1 MPVDKNIGLPFFAIF
16 IINGK
21 LVISEDATLY
31 AGKSRSSRSEFWFF
45 VLFGSLGGIITFII
59 DVMILGYSMESEYTP
74 INSIFSLVLIIPTTA
89 AACRRLHDVNKSGWW
104 QLIAITIIGIIP
116 LVIWLATEG
125 TKKNN
130 PHGNPIKIKK

>member
-1 MPVDKNIGLPFFAIF
+1 M
-16 IINGK
+16 
-21 LVISEDATLY
+21 
-31 AGKSRSSRSEFWFF
+31 
-45 VLFGSLGGIITFII
+45 GGIVAIII

-89 AACRRLHDVNKSGWW
+89 VACRRLHDVNKSGWW

-116 LVIWLATEG
+116 LVILLCSEG

-130 PHGNPIKIKK
+130 SHGKPIKLRK